1 MPARPLAPETLQL
14 IDAVREALAQHAPA
28 AEVEEKAMFG
38 CLVFMVNGKMCLGV
52 EDDEL
57 LVRLPPHT
65 HDTVAE
71 TPGLRPL
78 SPRGGMQ
85 GYFLVS
91 PTAYATRAAWNHWV
105 QAALDFN
112 PQARATPKRKST
124 SKPIADSQ
132 NRSKQRMPD
141 KGKAAK
147 IPKESRPRKM
157 HPIFGSE

>member
-1 MPARPLAPETLQL
+1 MSARPLAPETLQL
-14 IDAVREALAQHAPA
+14 IDAIREALAQHAPA
-28 AEVEEKAMFG
+28 AEVEEKSMFG

-57 LVRLPPHT
+57 LVRLPPDT
-65 HDTVAE
+65 HDAVAE
-71 TPGLRPL
+71 MPGLRPL

-124 SKPIADSQ
+124 SKPLIDSQ
-132 NRSKQRMPD
+132 NRSTQRSPD
-141 KGKAAK
+141 KEKAAK
-147 IPKESRPRKM
+147 VPKEPRPRKV

>member
-28 AEVEEKAMFG
+28 AEVEEKSMFG

-57 LVRLPPHT
+57 LVRLPPDT
-65 HDTVAE
+65 HDAVAE

-112 PQARATPKRKST
+112 PQARATPKRKSA
-124 SKPIADSQ
+124 SEPLIDSQ
-132 NRSKQRMPD
+132 NRSTQRPSD

-147 IPKESRPRKM
+147 EPKESRPRQV